1 MVLQILFNIRMK
13 KVEKNPSAMEADG
26 RVKIYIKASL

>member
-13 KVEKNPSAMEADG
+13 KNPSAIEADG